1 MCYNTLFLLNISEH
15 GGDLYNKSQE
25 EDIFRTEMNTSKFD
39 IRYIL
44 VQLQL
49 NTVSIIYSAEMRL
62 PNALIL
68 WWLVWIAV
76 FSMQI
81 KIRIL
86 QQ

>member
-15 GGDLYNKSQE
+15 EGDLYNKSQE